1 MSNHKHEKIN
11 QAKKQFTQDVQQD
24 KDYIE
29 YKKRCLIDSYTSYGS
44 VLVSQNIYMLSNL
57 GPSCETLIREYLKQF
72 KKKI

>member
-29 YKKRCLIDSYTSYGS
+29 YKERCLIGSSTPYGA
-44 VLVSQNIYMLSNL
+44 VLVSRNRFLLDQL
-57 GPSCETLIREYLKQF
+57 GPSCQTLIKEYLKQF
-72 KKKI
+72 KSKK

>member
-1 MSNHKHEKIN
+1 MSNYKHEKIN

-29 YKKRCLIDSYTSYGS
+29 YKKRCLIDSYTSYGA
-44 VLVSQNIYMLSNL
+44 VLVSRNTFLLDQL